1 MTAVILDL
9 KSSEDPRDIVH
20 QAVEA
25 LSAGKIIA
33 IPTETVYGLAASALH
48 PEAVKRL
55 VEIKGRSKDKP
66 LAFAIKSA
74 DDALDY
80 VPNMSCIAR
89 RIARRSWPGPITLV
103 LDTDHPD
110 SVIHRLE
117 PSVREATIPEGTVG
131 LRVPDHE
138 LTLQIMR
145 LCAGPIVLTSA
156 NLSGD
161 SPAIDGVEVRDKVGE
176 HIDLILDD
184 GPAKFGQASSVV
196 RIKDNDFDVLR
207 TGLVDEATIEKL
219 THFIALVVCTGN
231 TCRSPMGE
239 GLLAQRI
246 ADRLGVSMASLEGQ
260 GVTVMSAGIA
270 AMPGSPAADQ
280 AIEVMRQVGVDI
292 SHHQSQPITGRL
304 AKFADVILTMTN
316 GHRQALISHWPMLET
331 RTKTIRR
338 DGGDIGDPIGRPIA
352 IYRATAEQI
361 DQQLSEWVPEFDL
374 SRFE

>member
-9 KSSEDPRDIVH
+9 KSSEDPRDVVH

-25 LSAGKIIA
+25 LAAGKIIA

-48 PEAVKRL
+48 PEAVQRL
-55 VEIKGRSKDKP
+55 VELKGRSPDKP

-80 VPNMSCIAR
+80 VPNMSCVAR

-110 SVIHRLE
+110 SVIHRLD
-117 PSVREATIPEGTVG
+117 PSVREATIPQGTVG

-161 SPAIDGVEVRDKVGE
+161 SPAVNGSEVQEKVGE
-176 HIDLILDD
+176 FTDLILDD
-184 GPAKFGQASSVV
+184 GPVKFGEASSVV
-196 RIKDNDFDVLR
+196 RVKDNEINVLR

-246 ADRLGVSMASLEGQ
+246 AERLGVSMGALEEK

-270 AMPGSPAADQ
+270 AMPGAPAADQ
-280 AIEVMRQVGVDI
+280 AIEVMRQAGVDI
-292 SHHQSQPITGRL
+292 SGHQSQPITGRL

-338 DGGDIGDPIGRPIA
+338 DGGDVSDPIGRPLA
-352 IYRATAEQI
+352 VYRSTAEQI
-361 DQQLSEWVPEFDL
+361 DQQLSEWVQTFDL